1 MSQLLKNRWVQM
13 VGAAAVP
20 LLVLAI
26 AAAAERH
33 GITPDRSRD
42 LRTRDLPWTVHLQRV
57 DEALAKNDVSA
68 AERAWNDAYL
78 KALGSRRWE
87 GMIDAAD
94 AQLRIGTAAGT
105 RKASEAKARG
115 IYLAALFQAR
125 QQGSLDGVLRVTG
138 AFATL
143 GDREVVDQCLR
154 IAEHLA
160 AQSPDGQASDRV
172 HAFRERTLS
181 QLLAAEHPSFD

>member
-1 MSQLLKNRWVQM
+1 MSQLLRNRWVQI
-13 VGAAAVP
+13 GIAAAVP
-20 LLVLAI
+20 LLALAI
-26 AAAAERH
+26 AAAAERR
-33 GITPDRSRD
+33 GTTPDR
-42 LRTRDLPWTVHLQRV
+42 TRDVPRTGHLQRV
-57 DEALAKNDVSA
+57 NEALAKNDISA
-68 AERAWNDAYL
+68 AEQAWHDAYV

-87 GMIDAAD
+87 GMVDAAD
-94 AQLRIGTAAGT
+94 AQLRIGTVAGT

-138 AFATL
+138 AFAAL

-160 AQSPDGQASDRV
+160 AQSTDGQARDRV
-172 HAFRERTLS
+172 RAFRDRTAS
-181 QLLAAEHPSFD
+181 RMFVAGYPDIE

>member
-1 MSQLLKNRWVQM
+1 MSQLPRNRWVQI
-13 VGAAAVP
+13 VVAAAVP
-20 LLVLAI
+20 LLLLAI

-33 GITPDRSRD
+33 GITPDRARD
-42 LRTRDLPWTVHLQRV
+42 APWTGHLQRV
-57 DEALAKNDVSA
+57 DEALAKNDVGA
-68 AERAWNDAYL
+68 AEHAWHAAYV

-94 AQLRIGTAAGT
+94 AQLRIGTVAGT

-115 IYLAALFQAR
+115 IYLAALFRAR

-160 AQSPDGQASDRV
+160 AQGTDGQARDRLR
-172 HAFRERTLS
+172 AFRERTANRMLIAGS
-181 QLLAAEHPSFD
+181 PDF